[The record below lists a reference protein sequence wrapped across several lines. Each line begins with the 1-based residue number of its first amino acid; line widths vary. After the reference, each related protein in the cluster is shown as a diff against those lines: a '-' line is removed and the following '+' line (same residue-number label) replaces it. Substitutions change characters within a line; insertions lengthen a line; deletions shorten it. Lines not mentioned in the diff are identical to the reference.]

1 MKRFS
6 LPRAGTLLLCLA
18 LLAGLLSGCALP
30 ASPQGLAL
38 SAMAAPLAA
47 AVFPLSS
54 GLPQVQADAG
64 SGTLPCYYD
73 SASGV
78 CYYVCEDLC
87 KASPTEYTYTLRAFS
102 VRDGKIHTQTLAT
115 RTVFYSVSGQPYTS
129 YRDFSGNPMTES
141 DYIGYA
147 DRYFSQCTSV
157 LLSPDGS
164 LAAPGQPAQT
174 STVPA
179 PVPVPVTTPIPT
191 PAPTPAP
198 VPTSYSGPAPAVTK
212 NPTNESLSVGGTTWF
227 IAHAVNASKLTWQA
241 VSPNGLVYTLS
252 EALSLH
258 PGLSLET
265 EANDT
270 LALRNVP
277 FSLNGWGFQA
287 RFEGPGGVALSSVAY
302 IFVAD
307 YITAYQGVLSAYRAA
322 YQTGGHS
329 AQYAVSNNL
338 SVMIAHSPHVGYAFK
353 DLDKDGTPELFI
365 AGLGT
370 DPLAQSVVYDI
381 YALVNG
387 TPRRLAVSTENDRYY
402 LCTDNSILNSG
413 SEGASHTYAIV
424 YRFANDS
431 IAPVES
437 YISCTAGSPKDG
449 YYYQVGAY
457 SPEPRPG
464 DTQLTESMFRAR
476 VREREAKVF
485 QLIYTQIA

>member
-164 LAAPGQPAQT
+164 LAAPGQSAQT
-174 STVPA
+174 TPASA
-179 PVPVPVTTPIPT
+179 PVPTPIPT

-198 VPTSYSGPAPAVTK
+198 VPTSYSGPAPTVTK

-322 YQTGGHS
+322 YQTGGHT
-329 AQYAVSNNL
+329 AQYAVSNHL

-365 AGLGT
+365 AGLGPPRMT
-370 DPLAQSVVYDI
+370 VTISVQTIRFSTAAARVHPTPMPSYTASPMTALPPLRVTSAVRQVLRRTGTITRSGPIPRNRAPVI
-381 YALVNG
+381 RSLRRACSAHACANG
-387 TPRRLAVSTENDRYY
+387 RQRSSSSSTRRLHSF
-402 LCTDNSILNSG
+402 
-413 SEGASHTYAIV
+413 V
-424 YRFANDS
+424 YRLRLPPDRNG
-431 IAPVES
+431 
-437 YISCTAGSPKDG
+437 YQRSCDPH
-449 YYYQVGAY
+449 
-457 SPEPRPG
+457 RP
-464 DTQLTESMFRAR
+464 
-476 VREREAKVF
+476 
-485 QLIYTQIA
+485 